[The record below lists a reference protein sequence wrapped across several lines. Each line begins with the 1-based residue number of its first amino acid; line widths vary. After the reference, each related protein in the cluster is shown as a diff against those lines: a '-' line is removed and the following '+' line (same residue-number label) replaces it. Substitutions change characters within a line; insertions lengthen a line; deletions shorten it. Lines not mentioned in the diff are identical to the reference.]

1 MDTAIP
7 FDPHFTVNAL
17 LCTKCG
23 ACVGDCVAGIIAMT
37 DTVPAIAPELR
48 DGCIGCQ
55 HCLTVCPEGAV
66 SILGL
71 DPADSIPLKGEY
83 YDPARLE
90 LLIRGRRSVRQF
102 SDEPVKTEVLDK
114 LLEGM
119 SYAPT
124 GVNYR
129 KRKVSVITNKDALAV
144 FRDKTMFALKK
155 AIEGNRIPEPVSWI
169 ADFADDWFSKGKDGV
184 FRNAPHL
191 ITVSTPNDLPTGTA
205 DSLIALSYFDLLA
218 QSYGV
223 GTVWGGLIYAI
234 IGILDPSLRRDLGIP
249 DDYQPGYCM
258 LFGNPSVHYA
268 RTAQHVPEDVIKIS
282 E

>member
-1 MDTAIP
+1 MDATIP
-7 FDPHFTVNAL
+7 FDPHFTIDAS
-17 LCTKCG
+17 LCTRCG
-23 ACVGDCVAGIIAMT
+23 ACINDCVANIITMAA
-37 DTVPAIAPELR
+37 VPTIADERKAECL
-48 DGCIGCQ
+48 GCQ
-55 HCLTVCPEGAV
+55 HCLAVCPEGAV
-66 SILGL
+66 SVLKL

-90 LLIRGRRSVRQF
+90 LLMRGRRSVRQF
-102 SDEPVKTEVLDK
+102 SNEPVSAEVLNK

-129 KRKVSVITNKDALAV
+129 KRKISVIASKNVLDT

-155 AIEGNRIPEPVSWI
+155 AVDENRIPEQVSWL
-169 ADFADDWFSKGKDGV
+169 ADFVDMWFIDGRDGV
-184 FRNAPHL
+184 FRTAPHL
-191 ITVSTPNDLPTGTA
+191 ITVSGPKDLPTNMA

-223 GTVWGGLIYAI
+223 GTVWAGLIYAI
-234 IGILDPSLRRDLGIP
+234 IAFLEPELQKDLGIP
-249 DDYQPGYCM
+249 EDYQPGYCM

-268 RTAQHVPEDVIKIS
+268 RTAQHQPEDVTIIN
-282 E
+282 